1 MVILDTSVVY
11 KWFAKN
17 EEDSLLALSILQKHV
32 NGQEKII
39 VPGLILYEL
48 ANAWVTKKAIPS
60 ARIKTNL
67 KDLQEAGLGIESSTF
82 DLIAKAVTFA
92 KKYNVTVYDAIY
104 AVLAKEKGCKLIT
117 ADKKFAEKINL
128 PFIKLLQE
136 YK

>member
-1 MVILDTSVVY
+1 MVILDTAVVY

-17 EEDSLLALSILQKHV
+17 EGDSLLALNILQKHV

-39 VPGLILYEL
+39 VPELILYEL

-60 ARIKTNL
+60 AIIKTNL

-82 DLIAKAVTFA
+82 DLIAKAVAFA
-92 KKYNVTVYDAIY
+92 KKYNVTVYDSIY

-128 PFIKLLQE
+128 PYVKLLE
-136 YK
+136 DFN